1 MKTNNNFR
9 EQFAQLRIELYEAK
23 QEALNFDDFVMP
35 YQKAERIRELEQKLD
50 NLIHDILAY
59 IKR

>member
-23 QEALNFDDFVMP
+23 LLNFDDFVMP
-35 YQKAERIRELEQKLD
+35 YQKAEKIRELEQKLD
-50 NLIHDILAY
+50 NLIYDILESW
-59 IKR
+59 KP